1 LQPILLTFLNASSS
15 KNSKTSLQEQ
25 KYITSYMVL
34 AEYKKQVFI
43 LNSKPKIEDPVEKRH
58 MTLLM

>member
-1 LQPILLTFLNASSS
+1 
-15 KNSKTSLQEQ
+15 
-25 KYITSYMVL
+25 MVL

-58 MTLLM
+58 VTLLMWPLVVYSVFSYQSV

>member
-1 LQPILLTFLNASSS
+1 
-15 KNSKTSLQEQ
+15 
-25 KYITSYMVL
+25 MVL